1 MITEEKKK
9 EAFSIVLEELMKC
22 ELFKGN
28 YDAKN
33 GNNHFMNGVAC
44 VMENIAY
51 HVSDNVGDTFS
62 DMFLNNLILSEE
74 KIK

>member
-28 YDAKN
+28 YDAKKN
-33 GNNHFMNGVAC
+33 YERF
-44 VMENIAY
+44 Y
-51 HVSDNVGDTFS
+51 
-62 DMFLNNLILSEE
+62 
-74 KIK
+74 